1 MSDAQTVVVI
11 GAGPRGVGWLERFV
25 ENHRRDG
32 GPPVDVHLVDPFPPG
47 PGRLWRH
54 DQSPRL
60 MLNSLAEDVTM
71 FTDETSVIEGPVVPG
86 PSLAEWAD
94 DIRGGRITDVVATD
108 PELADELARFGHR
121 SFPTRRLQSL
131 YLDWF
136 HRRTVSRLPDGVTV
150 TSHRARAT
158 TVDDLPDGRQRV
170 ELDTGDVTAADVAAA
185 DVTAD
190 DETAPDEIV
199 ADAVVYALGHSG
211 SEPDREQGALVD
223 FARRKGV
230 FYLPPSFTADADL
243 SAVGPGE
250 TVIVRGFGLAAID
263 LIVLLGEGRGGRF
276 EPVGSDGAVCYRP
289 SGREPHVVIGSGR
302 GVPYHSKVTSS
313 IVGERPQPR
322 YFTPE
327 IAVGIAAAHPQ
338 LDFREH
344 VFPAIAKELLHGY
357 YAELFTGHPDRVH
370 VPWAEFAR
378 RFDPLDPF
386 GDDLRALVA
395 EAVVDDGDRLDLLR
409 FDRPLADVQGV
420 SEAELQQTV
429 RAYIR
434 DDLTHRT
441 LPEHSATLGLLQSLL
456 GAFGALFAI
465 GDSPNWTAASRERDL
480 GGGWLRW
487 FSYVASGP
495 PGPRLEQIL
504 ALSEAGVITFLGA
517 GFDVEADEEGGV
529 FRARSTS
536 ADFTVTARALVDAWL
551 PAERVTATD
560 NAALRSLIDG
570 GFGVEHVVSDGVDV
584 ARTGKLRVVREDARI
599 LRPDGS
605 PHPRRF
611 AIGPFTSAPFVGAF
625 SRPRTNALAFRD
637 NDAVARAVLAELSAA
652 PLNAADRRTTSP
664 AEAQGLART

>member
-1 MSDAQTVVVI
+1 VI
-11 GAGPRGVGWLERFV
+11 GAGPRGAGWLERFV

-47 PGRLWRH
+47 PGRLWRY

-71 FTDETSVIEGPVVPG
+71 FTDETSVIDGPIVPG
-86 PSLAEWAD
+86 PSLADWAD
-94 DIRGGRITDVVATD
+94 DIRGGRIPDVVPTD

-136 HRRTVSRLPDGVTV
+136 HRRTLSRLPDEVTV

-158 TVDDLPDGRQRV
+158 AVDDLPDGRQRV
-170 ELDTGDVTAADVAAA
+170 EIDRVDATVADTTVAD
-185 DVTAD
+185 T
-190 DETAPDEIV
+190 IV

-211 SEPDREQGALVD
+211 SEPDRDQGALVD
-223 FARRKGV
+223 FAARTGA

-243 SAVGPGE
+243 SAVAPGE

-276 EPVGSDGAVCYRP
+276 EPVGDEGRVRYVP
-289 SGREPHVVIGSGR
+289 SGREPHLVIGSGR
-302 GVPYHSKVTSS
+302 GVPYHSKVTSRT
-313 IVGERPQPR
+313 VGERPQPR

-327 IAVGIAAAHPQ
+327 IAVGIAAANPR

-344 VFPAIAKELLHGY
+344 VFPAIAKEVLHGY
-357 YAELFTGHPDRVH
+357 YAELFTGHPDRVL
-370 VPWAEFAR
+370 VSWAEFAR

-386 GDDLRALVA
+386 GDELRHLVA
-395 EAVVDDGDRLDLLR
+395 ETVVDDGDRLDLVR
-409 FDRPLADVQGV
+409 FDRPLADVHGA
-420 SEAELQQTV
+420 SEADLQETL

-434 DDLTHRT
+434 DDLDHRT

-456 GAFGALFAI
+456 GAFVALFAI
-465 GDSPNWTAASRERDL
+465 VDSPNWTPASRERDL

-517 GFDVEADEEGGV
+517 GVEVEADEAEGV
-529 FRARSTS
+529 FRARSAS
-536 ADFTVTARALVDAWL
+536 ADFSVTARALVDAWL

-560 NAALRSLIDG
+560 NAALRSLLDG
-570 GFGVEHVVSDGVDV
+570 GSGVEDVVSDGVGV
-584 ARTGKLRVVREDARI
+584 ARTGKLRVVRESARI

-637 NDAVARAVLAELSAA
+637 NDAVARAVLAELRETA
-652 PLNAADRRTTSP
+652 PRIDDRPTTSRS
-664 AEAQGLART
+664 AAQGLART